1 MKDFDLGKID
11 NLLKLKESL
20 NNVID
25 GRINGVRL
33 SESVASIDEMPFLAV
48 NSIFEG
54 ITDKLY
60 ESKNGKSLI
69 KKYVKALKEGK
80 ELKNVYKLYN
90 VLKGTSN
97 VSNPSLFLQE
107 SISLSEPKDKEKYLT
122 GLNKVREIV
131 KECVKEVSLTS
142 DEINGFFETYKGSV
156 NESIDYIV
164 NNRKTFKNLDEYV
177 QSMSNIAS
185 YITENKTNK
194 GKSVNESK
202 KVSELVGELDK
213 ILGEGMEAWE
223 SRVVKDIAM
232 SEINGKTKEALFEEY
247 KEKCMSAI
255 DNGING
261 TDTEKASR
269 LMEMKSRLG
278 SKKFNEETVN
288 EDLLKLSELMDTLS

>member
-1 MKDFDLGKID
+1 MKDFDLDKVD

-33 SESVASIDEMPFLAV
+33 NESVKSIDEMPFLAV
-48 NSIFEG
+48 NGIFEG

-69 KKYVKALKEGK
+69 RKYVKTLKESK
-80 ELKNVYKLYN
+80 DLKNVYRFYN
-90 VLKGTSN
+90 TLKNANG

-107 SISLSEPKDKEKYLT
+107 SISLSKPKDSEKCLDE
-122 GLNKVREIV
+122 LNKVREIV

-142 DEINGFFETYKGSV
+142 DEIDGFLNEYKGSV
-156 NESIDYIV
+156 NESIEYIV
-164 NNRKTFKNLDEYV
+164 NNKKTVKNLDEYV
-177 QSMSNIAS
+177 QSMSNVVS

-194 GKSVNESK
+194 NKSVNESK
-202 KVSELVGELDK
+202 KVSELVGELDR

-232 SEINGKTKEALFEEY
+232 SEINGKSKETLFEEY
-247 KEKCMSAI
+247 KGKCISSI
-255 DNGING
+255 EDGING

-269 LMEMKSRLG
+269 LTEMKARL
-278 SKKFNEETVN
+278 SAKKFNEETVN